1 LTIFISGKK
10 TDVTAETDAMA
21 ESAALDKIYTATN
34 ALLDAQSKMN
44 KEQVDTFAEVGHCRA
59 LGLEW

>member
-1 LTIFISGKK
+1 
-10 TDVTAETDAMA
+10 MA

-59 LGLEW
+59 VGLEW

>member
-1 LTIFISGKK
+1 MK
-10 TDVTAETDAMA
+10 DVTAETDNFTRPKMA

-59 LGLEW
+59 VGLEW